1 MCVTWIKLCIGEVSL
16 HSMIIFVI
24 MLQLLLTRKGEREK
38 KKSTKESFHRRL
50 TIAKPPIASPILPF
64 PLSFCLFFIP
74 PYRTNR
80 GVRWPND
87 NPRSPSDEEDHR
99 MVVSSARKTDNGLRF
114 LWVLVYI
121 LSIHNTEAKT
131 GNNGW
136 LLLLLLLYKTY
147 LQDINA

>member
-24 MLQLLLTRKGEREK
+24 MLQLLLTRKGEREEEK
-38 KKSTKESFHRRL
+38 IHQRELSQEVNHCQASNCKSNFT
-50 TIAKPPIASPILPF
+50 F
-64 PLSFCLFFIP
+64 PLVFCLSFIP

-99 MVVSSARKTDNGLRF
+99 MVVSPARKTDNGLRF

-131 GNNGW
+131 GNNG
-136 LLLLLLLYKTY
+136 LLLLLLYKTY